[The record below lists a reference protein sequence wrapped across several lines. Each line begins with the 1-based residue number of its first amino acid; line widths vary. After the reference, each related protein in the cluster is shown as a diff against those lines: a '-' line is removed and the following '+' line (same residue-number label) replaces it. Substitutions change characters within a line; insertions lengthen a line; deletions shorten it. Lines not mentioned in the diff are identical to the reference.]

1 MQTST
6 FTRAQKYAS
15 VTAAVCVVAAWF
27 LAGAFLP
34 NGLPLGIG
42 VKGLVVGGL
51 SALTA
56 MGLVLIYRAVRIV
69 NFSQVGI
76 GGLAASVALVMVT
89 GWHLPYFAGIALGFV
104 AAVLT
109 GAVME
114 LVIIRRFA
122 NAPRLVLTVATIG
135 LVQVLGAAEIELPH
149 LFTTLSPSSSFT
161 VPFHLTFGLGPATFT
176 GNDVLAMA
184 VVPVAMVGLWWF
196 LSRTDTGVAI
206 RAVAD
211 SRDRASLLGIPV
223 KRLSL
228 IVWMVAAGLSG
239 IGAILAVQIN
249 GSTLGTATSPVDL
262 LVPLA
267 AAVIGGMESL
277 PITFVA
283 ALVIGVI
290 NEAVFWSYPQ
300 SPVVDVVFFLLILVA
315 LLVQPMIRRRLGG
328 ATTEDAERVVVKE
341 PKPVPLML
349 ARLREVKVA
358 RWSLLGIVL
367 AAALLVPVLLSDP
380 RITALSRVAIFAV
393 VAVSMVVLMG
403 WAGQL
408 SLGQFAFVGI
418 GASITGALI
427 VHSHLDLF
435 VAMAVAAVAGALV
448 ALAIGL
454 PALRIPGLLLA
465 VTTMAFA
472 VPVSTFLLSSQR
484 FPLLN
489 PTRVSRPILFGRF
502 DLHDSLTFYYVCL
515 FVLAVTLVA
524 ARNFRRSRSGRAVV
538 AARDNPRAA
547 AAYAIS
553 PLRARLIAFAL
564 AGALAGMAGGLY
576 EVSLGGIGFSGL
588 SPETSFTVLTMVVIG
603 GLGSLLGAVLGAAYV
618 EWALYSLSG
627 AWQLLATG
635 VGVLVLLMFLP
646 EGLGGVAYRLRDLG
660 LRMLARMRG
669 ISWEQV
675 LEGDASGE
683 LAPAASPDV
692 AGRAGADRDA
702 GSAEDAQAAQ
712 AAEPGRGGLVD
723 AGALLIEEIETAGID
738 SVEAAGG
745 AGVPAG
751 ADVLL
756 PVAGSEPAM
765 QRPLLLSCAGLDAA
779 YGHFQ
784 VLFST
789 DLEVG
794 EGEVLSVLGTN
805 GAGKTT
811 LLRVISGALRS
822 SSGHLEYAG
831 ADIAHWSVGRRV
843 REGLVLMPAGKGVF
857 PTLTVAENLRVGAW
871 IAQRSDPAFVEQAAR
886 KLLELFPP
894 LAGRLDTKAGM
905 LSGGEQQMLGLALAL
920 LCRPRLLMVDE
931 LSLGLAPAVVTR
943 LMEVIRSLADKGVT
957 TIVVEQSVNVATAV
971 SSRAVFIERGR
982 VTFSGRT
989 PELARQPEMLRSKLL
1004 RVAERPS
1011 AASRASG
1018 DGERTAPASHPE
1030 AGYVASN
1037 ASPREVARDRGA
1049 LEVRG
1054 ITKFY
1059 GGVAALNGVD
1069 ISVASG
1075 EILGIIG
1082 ANGAG
1087 KTTLFDVCSGFLRP
1101 DGGSVKLHGL
1111 DVTAMGPYRRSK
1123 LGLGRV
1129 FQNAQLFGSM
1139 TVPEA
1144 IAVSLERRVEVK
1156 DPLAGMLGL
1165 AAAKESERKVSARV
1179 EELMEMMGLGR
1190 WRSSF
1195 VSELS
1200 TGTRRVVELTCAL
1213 AHEPD
1218 VLLLDEPSAGIAQR
1232 ESEALAEILVNL
1244 RAQTGS
1250 TFLLIE
1256 HDVPLVSSVADRM
1269 MCMHLGSVIAEGS
1282 VQAVLDDPAV
1292 ISSYLG
1298 APDPAGV

>member
-1 MQTST
+1 MLT
-6 FTRAQKYAS
+6 FTRTQRNAS
-15 VTAAVCVVAAWF
+15 VAALACVVAAWF
-27 LAGAFLP
+27 LGGAFLP

-56 MGLVLIYRAVRIV
+56 MGLVLIYRAARIV

-89 GWHLPYFAGIALGFV
+89 GWHLPYFAAIALGLV

-114 LVIIRRFA
+114 VVVIRRFA

-149 LFTTLSPSSSFT
+149 LFTTLSPTSTFT
-161 VPFHLTFGLGPATFT
+161 VPFHLTFGLGPATLT
-176 GNDVLAMA
+176 GNDVLAM
-184 VVPVAMVGLWWF
+184 VIVPVVMVGLWWF
-196 LSRTDTGVAI
+196 LSRTDTGVA
-206 RAVAD
+206 V
-211 SRDRASLLGIPV
+211 RASADAPERAALLGVPV
-223 KRLSL
+223 RRLSL
-228 IVWMVAAGLSG
+228 VVWMVAAGLSG

-277 PITFVA
+277 PVTFVA

-290 NEAVFWSYPQ
+290 NEAVFWAYGQ
-300 SPVVDVVFFLLILVA
+300 SPVVDVVFFILILAA
-315 LLVQPMIRRRLGG
+315 LLVQPLLRGSFGISS
-328 ATTEDAERVVVKE
+328 AQDTERVVVQE
-341 PKPVPLML
+341 PKPVPMAL
-349 ARLREVKVA
+349 ARLREVKVG
-358 RWSLLGIVL
+358 RWALTGIVV
-367 AAALLVPVLLSDP
+367 AAALLIPMALSDP

-403 WAGQL
+403 WSGQL
-408 SLGQFAFVGI
+408 SLGQFAFVGV
-418 GASITGALI
+418 GASITGALM
-427 VHSHLDLF
+427 VHAHVDLF
-435 VAMAVAAVAGALV
+435 VAMLIAALAGALV
-448 ALAIGL
+448 AVAIGL
-454 PALRIPGLLLA
+454 PALRMPGLFLA

-489 PTRVSRPILFGRF
+489 PTLVPRPILFGRF
-502 DLHDSLTFYYVCL
+502 DLRDSLTFYYVCL
-515 FVLAVTLVA
+515 LILVVA
-524 ARNFRRSRSGRAVV
+524 LLVARNFRRSRSGRAVV

-553 PLRARLIAFAL
+553 PLRARLTAFAF

-576 EVSLGGIGFSGL
+576 EVSLRGIGFGGL

-618 EWALYSLSG
+618 EWALYSLNG
-627 AWQLLATG
+627 AWQLIATG

-646 EGLGGVAYRLRDLG
+646 EGLGGLMYRLRDVALRVLVRVKRIPREDLLDPGAGAG
-660 LRMLARMRG
+660 LSPRSDGASQPEGAAARFVQFEHG
-669 ISWEQV
+669 AESGAGPV
-675 LEGDASGE
+675 GE
-683 LAPAASPDV
+683 LAGGQTPQRV
-692 AGRAGADRDA
+692 
-702 GSAEDAQAAQ
+702 GS
-712 AAEPGRGGLVD
+712 
-723 AGALLIEEIETAGID
+723 
-738 SVEAAGG
+738 
-745 AGVPAG
+745 PAG
-751 ADVLL
+751 ADLAELIV
-756 PVAGSEPAM
+756 PASNKESTS
-765 QRPLLLSCAGLDAA
+765 QRPLLLACSELDAA

-784 VLFST
+784 VLFGT
-789 DLEVG
+789 DIEVG

-811 LLRVISGALRS
+811 LLRVVAGLLKP
-822 SSGHLEYAG
+822 SSGDVRYAG
-831 ADIAHWSVGRRV
+831 EDIAHWSTQHRV
-843 REGLVLMPAGKGVF
+843 REGLVLMPAGKGIF
-857 PTLTVAENLRVGAW
+857 PTLTVAENLRIGAW
-871 IAQRSDPAFVEQAAR
+871 IAQRSDPAFVVQAVR
-886 KLLELFPP
+886 KLMELFPP
-894 LAGRLDTKAGM
+894 LVARLDTRAGM
-905 LSGGEQQMLGLALAL
+905 LSGGEQQMLGLSLAL

-943 LMEVIRSLADKGVT
+943 LMEVIQSLASKGVT

-971 SSRAVFIERGR
+971 SDRAVFIERGR
-982 VTFSGRT
+982 VSFTGQT
-989 PELARQPEMLRSKLL
+989 PDLAQQPKLL
-1004 RVAERPS
+1004 RSTFLRIADRVGETPRPGEEHQ
-1011 AASRASG
+1011 SG
-1018 DGERTAPASHPE
+1018 EVGTEGSPPGRVD
-1030 AGYVASN
+1030 AGN
-1037 ASPREVARDRGA
+1037 A

-1054 ITKFY
+1054 VTKLF
-1059 GGVAALNGVD
+1059 GGVAALKGVD
-1069 ISVASG
+1069 LSVGTG

-1087 KTTLFDVCSGFLRP
+1087 KTTLFDVCSGFLHP
-1101 DGGSVKLHGL
+1101 NEGSVKIHGV
-1111 DVTAMGPYRRSK
+1111 DVTGMGPYRRARW
-1123 LGLGRV
+1123 GLGRV
-1129 FQNAQLFGSM
+1129 FQNAQLFGSL
-1139 TVPEA
+1139 TVAEV
-1144 IAVSLERRVEVK
+1144 IAVSLERHVEVK

-1165 AAAKESERKVSARV
+1165 SAVTESEKKVWERV
-1179 EELMEMMGLGR
+1179 EQLIEMMDLGR

-1232 ESEALAEILVNL
+1232 ESEALAEMLVNL
-1244 RAQTGS
+1244 RSQTGA

-1269 MCMHLGSVIAEGS
+1269 VCMHLGSVIAEG
-1282 VQAVLDDPAV
+1282 AIEDVLNDPAV
-1292 ISSYLG
+1292 IASYLG
-1298 APDPAGV
+1298 TPSEAGSTL

>member
-1 MQTST
+1 MG
-6 FTRAQKYAS
+6 
-15 VTAAVCVVAAWF
+15 V
-27 LAGAFLP
+27 
-34 NGLPLGIG
+34 G

-89 GWHLPYFAGIALGFV
+89 GWHLPYFAGIAVGFV
-104 AAVLT
+104 AAILT

-114 LVIIRRFA
+114 MVVIRRFA

-149 LFTTLSPSSSFT
+149 LFTTLSSSSSFT

-184 VVPVAMVGLWWF
+184 VIPAAMVALWWF

-206 RAVAD
+206 RAAAD
-211 SRDRASLLGIPV
+211 SRERAGLLGIPV

-239 IGAILAVQIN
+239 VGAILAVQIN

-262 LVPLA
+262 LAPLA
-267 AAVIGGMESL
+267 AAVIGGMDSL
-277 PITFVA
+277 PVTFVA

-300 SPVVDVVFFLLILVA
+300 SPVVDVVFFVLILVA
-315 LLVQPMIRRRLGG
+315 LLVQPMIRRRLGT
-328 ATTEDAERVVVKE
+328 AVSEDLERVVVKE
-341 PKPVPLML
+341 PKPIPVML
-349 ARLREVKVA
+349 ARLREVKIS
-358 RWSLLGIVL
+358 RWALLGVVL
-367 AAALLVPVLLSDP
+367 AAAVLVPVTLSDP
-380 RITALSRVAIFAV
+380 RITALSRVAIFAI

-403 WAGQL
+403 WSGQL
-408 SLGQFAFVGI
+408 SLGQFAFVGV

-427 VHSHLDLF
+427 VHAHLDLF

-489 PTRVSRPILFGRF
+489 PTRVLRPTLFGRF
-502 DLHDSLTFYYVCL
+502 DLNDSLTFYYVCL
-515 FVLAVTLVA
+515 LVLVVTLII

-564 AGALAGMAGGLY
+564 AGALAGIAGGLY

-618 EWALYSLSG
+618 EWALYSLNG

-646 EGLGGVAYRLRDLG
+646 EGLGGVSYRLRDLG
-660 LRMLARMRG
+660 LRTIARMRG
-669 ISWEQV
+669 IPWEQAV
-675 LEGDASGE
+675 EGDASSKPE
-683 LAPAASPDV
+683 PAAN
-692 AGRAGADRDA
+692 AGAPGGAEANR
-702 GSAEDAQAAQ
+702 GAEDGI
-712 AAEPGRGGLVD
+712 AAEGTEAAAGAAGGGHAVPVD
-723 AGALLIEEIETAGID
+723 AGALLIEEIE
-738 SVEAAGG
+738 AAGVGGPG
-745 AGVPAG
+745 AGGGDVTPAG
-751 ADVLL
+751 ADVLV
-756 PVAGSEPAM
+756 PVVGEEPTV
-765 QRPLLLSCAGLDAA
+765 QRPVLLSCAGLDAA

-784 VLFST
+784 VLFGT

-811 LLRVISGALRS
+811 LLRVISGVLRPA
-822 SSGHLEYAG
+822 SGHLTYAG
-831 ADIAHWSVGRRV
+831 VDIAHWSMRRRV
-843 REGLVLMPAGKGVF
+843 SEGLVLMPAGKGVF
-857 PTLTVAENLRVGAW
+857 PTLTVAENFRVGAW
-871 IAQRSDPAFVEQAAR
+871 MAQRSDPAFVTQAAR

-894 LAGRLDTKAGM
+894 LAARLDTKAGM

-943 LMEVIRSLADKGVT
+943 LMEVIRSLAGKGVT

-971 SSRAVFIERGR
+971 SNRAVFIERGR
-982 VTFSGRT
+982 VSFSGHT
-989 PELARQPEMLRSKLL
+989 PELARQPELLRSRLL
-1004 RVAERPS
+1004 RVAERPGAGAVPSPSGNGGQPVS
-1011 AASRASG
+1011 AANHSEARPAST
-1018 DGERTAPASHPE
+1018 DASPHATTAGER
-1030 AGYVASN
+1030 N
-1037 ASPREVARDRGA
+1037 A
-1049 LEVRG
+1049 LEVTG
-1054 ITKFY
+1054 ITKLY
-1059 GGVAALNGVD
+1059 GGVAALGGVD
-1069 ISVASG
+1069 IAVRSG

-1101 DGGSVKLHGL
+1101 DKGSVKLHGL

-1165 AAAKESERKVSARV
+1165 AAAKESERKILERV
-1179 EELMEMMGLGR
+1179 EELMETMGLGR

-1232 ESEALAEILVNL
+1232 ESEALAEMLVNL
-1244 RAQTGS
+1244 RSQTGA

-1269 MCMHLGSVIAEGS
+1269 ICMHLGKVIAEGS
-1282 VQAVLDDPAV
+1282 VRDVLDDPSV

-1298 APDPAGV
+1298 APDAAGV